1 VVKVDNQTVYIENQR
16 SKARWEPHE
25 LEDTVDPFKNNK
37 SDLYR
42 AGIVVTC
49 FLEVVDVIVFF
60 ATLNR
65 DILFKISIFN
75 PVSFLAIIAFIT
87 IPVLWFA
94 VMGTQRRLDENAE
107 KVKCKWRV
115 KKKVDSF
122 SKWDDKTPEQSIR
135 KLDGIKSF
143 DPETGLS
150 EHLVNEK
157 KWAVDDHP
165 YLGQHAFDLIA
176 YVKTTDDEEIIID
189 NLFEAGKSLK
199 IGGVLVR
206 TIMYSGEDI
215 CNVLDD
221 IEKKLADPNIDEV
234 RQKALYSVY
243 NHYVGREGNYE
254 PIYLMHFGLPYTA
267 SKEKAL
273 EFMREIRD
281 EYEVALNERGIET
294 VLIKDS
300 DIMVTIMEG
309 IFSGKMHFTGD
320 IIEN

>member
-1 VVKVDNQTVYIENQR
+1 MDNQTVYLENQR

-25 LEDTVDPFKNNK
+25 LEDTVDPFKNHK

-49 FLEVVDVIVFF
+49 FLEVIYVVLFF
-60 ATLNR
+60 STLNKE
-65 DILFKISIFN
+65 ILFKLLVFN
-75 PVSFLAIIAFIT
+75 ILSLMLIIAFIAT
-87 IPVLWFA
+87 PLLWFA
-94 VMGTQRRLDENAE
+94 VMGTQRRLDENTE
-107 KVKCKWRV
+107 KAKCKRRV
-115 KKKVDSF
+115 KKRVDSF
-122 SKWDDKTPEQSIR
+122 SKWDDKTPEQAIR
-135 KLDGIKSF
+135 KFNGIKSF

-165 YLGQHAFDLIA
+165 YLGKDAFDLIA

-199 IGGVLVR
+199 VGGVLVR

-221 IEKKLADPNIDEV
+221 VEKKLADPNIDEV

-281 EYEVALNERGIET
+281 EYELALNERGIET

-300 DIMVTIMEG
+300 DIMKTIMEG

>member
-1 VVKVDNQTVYIENQR
+1 MNNQTVYIENQR

-49 FLEVVDVIVFF
+49 FLEVVDVIIFF

-94 VMGTQRRLDENAE
+94 TMGTQRRLDENVE

-135 KLDGIKSF
+135 KFNGIKSF

-176 YVKTTDDEEIIID
+176 YVKSTDDDEIIID

-221 IEKKLADPNIDEV
+221 IEKKLADPNLDEV

-254 PIYLMHFGLPYTA
+254 PMYLMHFGLPYTV

-281 EYEVALNERGIET
+281 EYEAALNERVIET